1 MAKKT
6 TLNVAVIGAGAIGL
20 HHIEGYKAHPDA
32 RVVAVAETGAA
43 RGREAV
49 ERYNIPS
56 LVADYRDLL
65 RRPDIDIVSIALP
78 TWLHAQ
84 VSIEALRAG
93 KHVMLDKPMTTNAAD
108 AARIVAAARKAGRS
122 FMVGQNQRFTSGA
135 QAVRKAVIDG
145 RLGDVYHARAVW
157 QRRSGIPRIGSWFT
171 QKEFAGGGCTYD
183 IGVHVLDLALH
194 LLGDF
199 EPAAVSGRTAAAF
212 GPRGRGDGSWGKS
225 EIDPK
230 RPFDVED
237 FCTALIRMKSGRTV
251 QLDVSWAAA
260 MEQNDIN
267 GVQLYGTA
275 GGATTNPARLFREG
289 PDGYASIELK
299 PTTALAGTDNRMGHF
314 VDVVLGRAKP
324 FVTPEQSLVV
334 QRILDAIYTSAR
346 SGREVRLR

>member
-1 MAKKT
+1 MAKKSPV
-6 TLNVAVIGAGAIGL
+6 NVAVIGAGAIGL
-20 HHIEGYKAHPDA
+20 HHIEGFRAHPDA
-32 RVVAVAETGAA
+32 RVVAVAETGLA

-49 ERYNIPS
+49 ERYSIPS
-56 LVADYRDLL
+56 LVTDYRDLL

-84 VSIEALRAG
+84 VSLDALRAG

-108 AARIVAAARKAGRS
+108 AARILAAAKKAGRV
-122 FMVGQNQRFTSGA
+122 FMVGQNQRFTPAA
-135 QAVRKAVIDG
+135 QAVKKAVDAG

-157 QRRSGIPRIGSWFT
+157 MRRSGIPRIGSWFT

-199 EPAAVSGRTAAAF
+199 EPAAVSGRTAAKF
-212 GPRGRGDGSWGKS
+212 GPRGLGDGSWGKS

-237 FCTALIRMKSGRTV
+237 FCVALIRMKSGRTI
-251 QLDVSWAAA
+251 QLEASWAAA
-260 MEQNDIN
+260 MEQHDIN
-267 GVQLYGTA
+267 GVQLFGTE
-275 GGATTNPARLFREG
+275 GGATTNPARVYRQTSEG
-289 PDGYASIELK
+289 YETVELK
-299 PTTALAGTDNRMGHF
+299 PTTELASDNRMAHF

-324 FVTPEQSLVV
+324 FVRPEQSLVV
-334 QRILDAIYTSAR
+334 QRILDAIYTSSR
-346 SGREVRLR
+346 DGREVRLR